1 MKLSDFSS
9 IVQLG
14 VGLHAGSA
22 FLQLVSEL
30 ASTPLV
36 RRAKR
41 LERLAMERSIDD
53 PNMSDHIDTA
63 RDILGDLDIQAISF
77 FRFYGKLIIG
87 NGVVAV
93 ILIGLLIWITLDA
106 DGPVS
111 IWLAIS
117 SAH

>member
-1 MKLSDFSS
+1 
-9 IVQLG
+9 
-14 VGLHAGSA
+14 
-22 FLQLVSEL
+22 
-30 ASTPLV
+30 
-36 RRAKR
+36 
-41 LERLAMERSIDD
+41 MERSIDD

-77 FRFYGKLIIG
+77 FRFYRKLIIG

-111 IWLAIS
+111 IWLAILFCALS
-117 SAH
+117 TVPFAPLARMVLVRLENKNGRHSCRTS